1 MKKHTGKILIM
12 ALATII
18 AIIYFIVKIEIES
31 STNIDINVPSEEIP
45 IIVDSIA
52 NPIDTLGFDHPKKEE
67 HTIRKNKKKIKNR
80 GNIKKTKLEK
90 ESKEVLDVKP
100 DIIEREA
107 KNEIE

>member
-1 MKKHTGKILIM
+1 M
-12 ALATII
+12 
-18 AIIYFIVKIEIES
+18 
-31 STNIDINVPSEEIP
+31 
-45 IIVDSIA
+45 
-52 NPIDTLGFDHPKKEE
+52 
-67 HTIRKNKKKIKNR
+67 